1 MDGFPNNM
9 NGVGGRELESLIM
22 FRGFEMMTGEDDNRE
37 RINFFGE
44 GDEENEFYGEDERRR

>member
-1 MDGFPNNM
+1 M